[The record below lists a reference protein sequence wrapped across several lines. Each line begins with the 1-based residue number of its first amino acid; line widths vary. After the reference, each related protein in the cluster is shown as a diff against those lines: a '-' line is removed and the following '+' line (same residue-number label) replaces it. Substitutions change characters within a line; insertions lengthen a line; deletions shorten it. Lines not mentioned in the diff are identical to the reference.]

1 MQRKFLRNLLF
12 LLFLNLL
19 IKPFWILGI
28 DRSVQNVIG
37 TQDYGFYFA
46 ILNFSFLFNIILDFG
61 ITNFNNRN
69 IAQNNQLLNKHLSSI
84 LILKLLLAIIY
95 VIVTVSL
102 GFIVR
107 YSPEQ
112 IKLLVILGINQFLIS
127 FVLYLRSNL
136 SGLHLFKID
145 SFLSV
150 LDRTLMI
157 LICAILL
164 WGNVTSEPFKLE
176 WYVYSQ
182 TVAYI
187 ITAIVALMVVAR
199 KAKFTKLKWNY
210 AFFLLILRQSFPY
223 AILALLM
230 TFYNRIDTVMLERML
245 PTGDGDVQSGIY
257 ASAYRLLDATNMIA
271 FLFAGLLLPIFAKM
285 IKHKDSVENMVKL
298 SYTLLITIAITVAV
312 GSVYYSRHLMEMLY
326 PIHPGESL
334 VVFELRMV
342 QSQVIFS
349 LLMSCFV
356 AISTTYIFGSLL
368 TANGNLKALNLIA
381 GGGMLINIVLNL
393 ILIPHFKAMGSAAVS
408 LFTQFIT
415 ALAQIIYAQNQFKF
429 KVNYRFISTL
439 ILFVILISIVGW
451 ISTVLPLKWTY
462 EFVIYSIVSVLIA
475 WTLQLLNIKD
485 LLKILKKE

>member
-46 ILNFSFLFNIILDFG
+46 ILNFSFLFNIILDLG

-84 LILKLLLAIIY
+84 LILKLMLALLY
-95 VIVTVSL
+95 VIVTVTL
-102 GFIVR
+102 GFIVK
-107 YSPEQ
+107 YSAEQ
-112 IKLLVILGINQFLIS
+112 IKLLVILGFNQFLIS

-157 LICAILL
+157 IICAVLL

-182 TVAYI
+182 TAAYI
-187 ITAIVALMVVAR
+187 ITAFIAFVIVSK
-199 KAKFTKLKWNY
+199 KAKFTKLNWNF
-210 AFFLLILRQSFPY
+210 AFFLLILRQSFPF

-230 TFYNRIDTVMLERML
+230 TFYNRIDTVMLERLL
-245 PTGDGDVQSGIY
+245 PTGVGDIQSGIY
-257 ASAYRLLDATNMIA
+257 ASAYRLLDASNMIA

-285 IKHKDSVENMVKL
+285 IKHKESVEQMTKL
-298 SYTLLITIAITVAV
+298 SYTLLITIAIIVAV
-312 GSVYYSRHLMEMLY
+312 GSVLFSKQLMEVLY
-326 PIHPGESL
+326 PTHVEES
-334 VVFELRMV
+334 VASFSERMA
-342 QSQVIFS
+342 QSKIIFS

-381 GGGMLINIVLNL
+381 AGGMLINIVLNF
-393 ILIPHFKAMGSAAVS
+393 ILIPYFMAMGSAAVS
-408 LFTQFIT
+408 LFTQFAT
-415 ALAQIIYAQNQFKF
+415 AIAQVIYAQHKFKF
-429 KVNYRFISTL
+429 KANYRFILTL
-439 ILFVILISIVGW
+439 LLFAILISGLGLF
-451 ISTVLPLKWTY
+451 SSSLPFYWTY
-462 EFVIYSIVSVLIA
+462 NFVLFSFASVIIA
-475 WTLQLLNIKD
+475 WTLRLLNIKD